1 MPFFRAV
8 RNENSEQ
15 GKKLRKEVTL
25 EDVRCKDHQC
35 SEAARRL
42 SSPKVQEIMKS
53 VERVII
59 PLSPEKYMY
68 SEDNLEPVEGTI
80 KAPNPVECLICK
92 LHFILLI
99 KMSHLF
105 YINRIMCYQC

>member
-15 GKKLRKEVTL
+15 GKKLQKEVTL

-35 SEAARRL
+35 SEAACRL

-53 VERVII
+53 VEIVII

-68 SEDNLEPVEGTI
+68 T
-80 KAPNPVECLICK
+80 
-92 LHFILLI
+92 
-99 KMSHLF
+99 
-105 YINRIMCYQC
+105 